1 MNIYRKRRQRP
12 VVPIVTLID
21 ILAILLIFFIVTTTF
36 KKNESLVK
44 VNLPR
49 SSALASGEDRER
61 RVPLALGKDGQVS
74 LGTTVVPIDSLATA
88 LRDFKNDR
96 PGAKLE
102 LNADEGAPLG
112 LMVKV
117 WDAATR
123 AGLEINDLPLR
134 ILLDE

>member
-1 MNIYRKRRQRP
+1 M
-12 VVPIVTLID
+12 
-21 ILAILLIFFIVTTTF
+21 
-36 KKNESLVK
+36 
-44 VNLPR
+44 
-49 SSALASGEDRER
+49 
-61 RVPLALGKDGQVS
+61 
-74 LGTTVVPIDSLATA
+74 PIDSLATA

-96 PGAKLE
+96 PGEKLE
-102 LNADEGAPLG
+102 LKADEGAPLG